1 MAFITQYFKKMHRF
15 EGCRSLGAR
24 LSELKRWGTTS
35 LHLALLALLALLPLS
50 ASAQFAPAPTVQ
62 VADLT
67 LERVDDAYLLSTTL
81 GFELPTPVEEALNKG
96 VALYFLSQAE
106 VFKERW
112 YWYEKSVALQER
124 HYRLSYHP
132 LSRQWRLLSSSK
144 PIPNSGLGV
153 TLGVAYDDLQGALF
167 AVKRLSN
174 WRLVNAADIE
184 SGAKYH
190 VDFRFKLDLTQFP
203 RPLQI
208 GTLGDSEWNL
218 SATKSVRLTPE
229 PSK

>member
-1 MAFITQYFKKMHRF
+1 MGALFSRL
-15 EGCRSLGAR
+15 GGLGAQ
-24 LSELKRWGTTS
+24 WVVAI
-35 LHLALLALLALLPLS
+35 ALLLLGSPEEAL
-50 ASAQFAPAPTVQ
+50 AQFSQAPSVQ
-62 VADLT
+62 VGDLSV
-67 LERVDDAYLLSTTL
+67 ERQDEAYDLSTTL
-81 GFELPTPVEEALNKG
+81 GFELPAPVEDALGKG

-106 VFKERW
+106 TFKERW

-153 TLGVAYDDLQGALF
+153 TLGVAYDDLQSALF

-174 WRLVNAADIE
+174 WRIANASDIE

-208 GTLGDSEWNL
+208 GTLGDNEWNL
-218 SATKSVRLTPE
+218 SATKSQRLSVE
-229 PSK
+229 PPK

>member
-1 MAFITQYFKKMHRF
+1 MGARF
-15 EGCRSLGAR
+15 SRLRGFGALGAQW
-24 LSELKRWGTTS
+24 LVAITFLWLVSPE
-35 LHLALLALLALLPLS
+35 AAF
-50 ASAQFAPAPTVQ
+50 AQFTQAPSVQ
-62 VADLT
+62 VGDLSV
-67 LERVDDAYLLSTTL
+67 ERQDDAYYLSTTL
-81 GFELPTPVEEALNKG
+81 GFELPTPVEDALSKG

-106 VFKERW
+106 TFKERW

-153 TLGVAYDDLQGALF
+153 TLGVAYDDLQSALF

-174 WRLVNAADIE
+174 WRIANAADIE

-208 GTLGDSEWNL
+208 GTLGDNEWNL
-218 SATKSVRLTPE
+218 SATKSQRLSVE
-229 PSK
+229 PPK

>member
-15 EGCRSLGAR
+15 ERGRSFGAR
-24 LSELKRWGTTS
+24 ILKGRHWG
-35 LHLALLALLALLPLS
+35 LAGVMAAFVLALLPMGVL
-50 ASAQFAPAPTVQ
+50 AQFAPAPTVQ
-62 VADLT
+62 VADLA

-132 LSRQWRLLSSSK
+132 LVSPVATALLLQAHSQLGAGCHARSRL
-144 PIPNSGLGV
+144 
-153 TLGVAYDDLQGALF
+153 
-167 AVKRLSN
+167 
-174 WRLVNAADIE
+174 
-184 SGAKYH
+184 
-190 VDFRFKLDLTQFP
+190 
-203 RPLQI
+203 
-208 GTLGDSEWNL
+208 
-218 SATKSVRLTPE
+218 
-229 PSK
+229 

>member
-15 EGCRSLGAR
+15 ERGRSFGAR
-24 LSELKRWGTTS
+24 ILKGRRWG
-35 LHLALLALLALLPLS
+35 LAGVMAAFVLALLPMGVL
-50 ASAQFAPAPTVQ
+50 AQFAPAPTVQ
-62 VADLT
+62 VADLA

-174 WRLVNAADIE
+174 WRVVNAADIE
-184 SGAKYH
+184 SGAKYRGLSLQT
-190 VDFRFKLDLTQFP
+190 RFDPVPQALAN
-203 RPLQI
+203 RH
-208 GTLGDSEWNL
+208 LG
-218 SATKSVRLTPE
+218 
-229 PSK
+229 

>member
-1 MAFITQYFKKMHRF
+1 VG
-15 EGCRSLGAR
+15 E
-24 LSELKRWGTTS
+24 LS
-35 LHLALLALLALLPLS
+35 
-50 ASAQFAPAPTVQ
+50 
-62 VADLT
+62 
-67 LERVDDAYLLSTTL
+67 LERQDDAYFLSTTL
-81 GFELPTPVEEALNKG
+81 AFELPAPVEDALSKG

-153 TLGVAYDDLQGALF
+153 TLGVAYDDLQSALF

-174 WRLVNAADIE
+174 WRIANSADIE

-208 GTLGDSEWNL
+208 GTLGDNEWNL
-218 SATKSVRLTPE
+218 SATKSQRLSLE
-229 PSK
+229 PPK

>member
-1 MAFITQYFKKMHRF
+1 MAFITQYSKKMQGLEDCRF
-15 EGCRSLGAR
+15 AFAR
-24 LSELKRWGTTS
+24 FWGHWVLLVALFT
-35 LHLALLALLALLPLS
+35 LLAGQHAQ
-50 ASAQFAPAPTVQ
+50 AQFTQPPAVQ
-62 VADLT
+62 VGELS
-67 LERVDDAYLLSTTL
+67 LERQDDAYFLSTTL
-81 GFELPTPVEEALNKG
+81 AFELPAPVEDALSKG

-153 TLGVAYDDLQGALF
+153 TLGVAYDDLQSALF

-174 WRLVNAADIE
+174 WRIANSADIE

-208 GTLGDSEWNL
+208 GTLGDNEWNL
-218 SATKSVRLTPE
+218 SVTKSQRLSLE
-229 PSK
+229 PPK